1 MIIEFGEYLPDRP
14 EFMNPGALRAT
25 NIIPSPD
32 GYRPFP
38 DLTAISDA
46 LTAPCRG
53 AFSTTDQSGNVYVYA
68 GDATKLYEMTDEA
81 FTDQSGTTYSL
92 AAGHNWDFTS
102 LGDKV
107 FATNVGDEVQSLT
120 IGGGGS
126 GNFANHF
133 TSTDK
138 PNAKYIGVW
147 SRQFLVLGNLN
158 DEVGT
163 EPNSIRWSALGN
175 STDMDE
181 DQTTLA
187 DRTIL
192 NDEYG
197 AVQRI
202 VPGIEYGIVFQERCI
217 QRADFINI
225 PAIFDINVVDRMR
238 GTPIPRS
245 VTWHGRWVYYIA
257 EEGFMRFD
265 GTTSE
270 PLGDSKVDRNFWA
283 QFDIANAGNVS
294 AAIDARNKLVVWA
307 FPGTGNSAGAANR
320 LMLHHWPTGR
330 FAEVELDTQMI
341 IQAAT
346 QGFTLDGLDGSGQY
360 NSDIDAGIG
369 LTVSFDDDRWKG
381 GDLRF
386 AAFNTDNKLA
396 YFTGSSLK
404 PEIDTKEVEL
414 TPGRRTRTR
423 AARPKVDGGT
433 WTITPIHR
441 NNLTSAVTTD
451 SAIIL
456 NAHDE
461 ARMNLNARYQRFRA
475 TGTAGDTWTHAQG
488 VEVIDASP
496 GSVW

>member
-283 QFDIANAGNVS
+283 QFDIANAVNVS
-294 AAIDARNKLVVWA
+294 AAIDAKNKS
-307 FPGTGNSAGAANR
+307 GNSAGAANR
-320 LMLHHWPTGR
+320 LMLHHWPT
-330 FAEVELDTQMI
+330 
-341 IQAAT
+341 
-346 QGFTLDGLDGSGQY
+346 
-360 NSDIDAGIG
+360 
-369 LTVSFDDDRWKG
+369 
-381 GDLRF
+381 
-386 AAFNTDNKLA
+386 
-396 YFTGSSLK
+396 
-404 PEIDTKEVEL
+404 
-414 TPGRRTRTR
+414 
-423 AARPKVDGGT
+423 KVCRG
-433 WTITPIHR
+433 
-441 NNLTSAVTTD
+441 
-451 SAIIL
+451 
-456 NAHDE
+456 
-461 ARMNLNARYQRFRA
+461 
-475 TGTAGDTWTHAQG
+475 
-488 VEVIDASP
+488 
-496 GSVW
+496 